1 MKNKHGYACY
11 DKDNS
16 MPIAAAIERILRDT
30 GDQDRARHL
39 FSQAIKHGLFDV
51 DGHVRIYEKVAC
63 IELLQSAALGY
74 KDFQPPTPTWRQP

>member
-1 MKNKHGYACY
+1 MKNKHGYSCY
-11 DKDNS
+11 DKDNP

-39 FSQAIKHGLFDV
+39 FAQASKHGLFKCDA
-51 DGHVRIYEKVAC
+51 GIRIGEKVAC

-74 KDFQPPTPTWRQP
+74 KDFQPQPTMKETD